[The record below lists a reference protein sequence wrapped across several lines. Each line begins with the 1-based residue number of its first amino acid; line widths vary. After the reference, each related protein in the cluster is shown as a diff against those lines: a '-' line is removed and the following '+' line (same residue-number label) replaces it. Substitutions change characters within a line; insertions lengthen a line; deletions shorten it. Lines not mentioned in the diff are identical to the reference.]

1 MVEPESKWTYRRS
14 PDDLGLSFNHS
25 LGCYWAVTSPQD
37 VAWLL
42 AANPFQTAR
51 QLPLAFFPPGLPR
64 ISAHPHAVGLLHI
77 EMLHIFALRELVHL
91 VVFSRKCP
99 DIPALEL
106 LTHSY
111 HDYYYYVTPIG

>member
-1 MVEPESKWTYRRS
+1 MTFGSQSLSDGASAAISFSPPPRS
-14 PDDLGLSFNHS
+14 ASYKCTL
-25 LGCYWAVTSPQD
+25 
-37 VAWLL
+37 
-42 AANPFQTAR
+42 
-51 QLPLAFFPPGLPR
+51 
-64 ISAHPHAVGLLHI
+64 HAVGLLHI

-111 HDYYYYVTPIG
+111 HYYYYYVTPIG